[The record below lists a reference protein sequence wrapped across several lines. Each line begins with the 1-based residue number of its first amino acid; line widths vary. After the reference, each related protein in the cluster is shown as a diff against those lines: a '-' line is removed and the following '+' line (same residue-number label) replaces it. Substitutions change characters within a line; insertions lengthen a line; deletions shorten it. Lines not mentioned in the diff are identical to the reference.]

1 MPQLVRLPP
10 AVDQHG
16 DRARLQHGHVADDPA
31 RSVAHG
37 DRHPVALVDAETAG
51 QRMGEPRRLL
61 VELGEGQPL
70 AAGDD
75 GYRLGMQGAESIEQA
90 GQGGR
95 QVGHDRAPLLIMAD
109 ADSSALARHHSHHG
123 VELAVELTR
132 HPDSPALPVF
142 SSRHYEG
149 GKSKGKAL
157 LQPEI
162 AALAADATAALR
174 WDSLGLDPV
183 ALDIGFFQLRWYSLA
198 YLDGIEI

>member
-1 MPQLVRLPP
+1 MK
-10 AVDQHG
+10 
-16 DRARLQHGHVADDPA
+16 
-31 RSVAHG
+31 
-37 DRHPVALVDAETAG
+37 
-51 QRMGEPRRLL
+51 
-61 VELGEGQPL
+61 
-70 AAGDD
+70 
-75 GYRLGMQGAESIEQA
+75 GAESIEQA

-95 QVGHDRAPLLIMAD
+95 QVGNDSAPLLIMAD
-109 ADSSALARHHSHHG
+109 ADSAALARHHSHHG

-174 WDSLGLDPV
+174 WVSLGLDPV
-183 ALDIGFFQLRWYSLA
+183 ALDLGFFQLRWYSLA
-198 YLDGIEI
+198 YLAGIVLGWWYLLKLIEKPGAPMARRHRSEEHTSELQSLMRTSYAVFCLQKKT